1 MSDATSVLFGLEHEF
16 SVLEVRRVDATT
28 VKVII
33 EQAAREGP
41 CPECGV
47 FSGTVK
53 DRPVMRLKDLPT
65 SGQTVELWWR
75 KRRLICSEGLCPRK
89 TFTQVSAAV
98 RRRARI
104 TERLRQRVAH
114 AIASGNRAVS
124 EVAGEYGVSW
134 PTAHKALVVAATRWL
149 PEPPPTPRLGSMR
162 HDSGRSAG
170 SWTGSPGSG
179 PTRG

>member
-53 DRPVMRLKDLPT
+53 DR
-65 SGQTVELWWR
+65 
-75 KRRLICSEGLCPRK
+75 
-89 TFTQVSAAV
+89 
-98 RRRARI
+98 
-104 TERLRQRVAH
+104 
-114 AIASGNRAVS
+114 
-124 EVAGEYGVSW
+124 
-134 PTAHKALVVAATRWL
+134 
-149 PEPPPTPRLGSMR
+149 
-162 HDSGRSAG
+162 
-170 SWTGSPGSG
+170 
-179 PTRG
+179 

>member
-16 SVLEVRRVDATT
+16 SVLEVRRVDATA

-53 DRPVMRLKDLPT
+53 DRPVMRLKDLPV

-75 KRRLICSEGLCPRK
+75 KRRLVCAEAWCRRK
-89 TFTQVSAAV
+89 SFTQVSAAV
-98 RRRARI
+98 RPRARV
-104 TERLRQRVAH
+104 TERLRRRGGDGDRVGQPGRLRGRRRIPGVLAD
-114 AIASGNRAVS
+114 RAQGAGCRGH
-124 EVAGEYGVSW
+124 EVA
-134 PTAHKALVVAATRWL
+134 
-149 PEPPPTPRLGSMR
+149 
-162 HDSGRSAG
+162 AG
-170 SWTGSPGSG
+170 AGADEQA
-179 PTRG
+179 RDR

>member
-28 VKVII
+28 MKVII
-33 EQAAREGP
+33 EQAAREGG

-47 FSGTVK
+47 LSGAVK

-75 KRRLICSEGLCPRK
+75 KRRLICGEGLCPRK

-98 RRRARI
+98 RPRARV
-104 TERLRQRVAH
+104 TERLRRRVAI

-124 EVAGEYGVSW
+124 DVSREYRVSW
-134 PTAHKALVVAATRWL
+134 PTAHKALITAAARWL
-149 PEPPPTPRLGSMR
+149 PKPTPTSRL
-162 HDSGRSAG
+162 
-170 SWTGSPGSG
+170 
-179 PTRG
+179 